1 MIKIVLSDG
10 AVIKTDKNVTKEK
23 YDTGSYLFFDLS
35 SRKKID
41 YMDLRYEDYIVKYME
56 DKNGR

>member
-1 MIKIVLSDG
+1 M
-10 AVIKTDKNVTKEK
+10 IKTDKNVTKEK

-35 SRKKID
+35 SKKKID